1 MKNIINFVTS
11 TLLTTVVYFLGGLDI
26 ALKTLLIFILL
37 DYVTGLC
44 KAIVNK
50 KVNSIIGIKGIIKKI
65 GYLIVVALSVQLDN
79 ITGSKGALR
88 TLVIYFFVANEGISV
103 LENWGSIGLP
113 LPKKIMETLE
123 QLKKENGG
131 NENEKKW
138 RKGRS

>member
-1 MKNIINFVTS
+1 MKNLFNFITS
-11 TLLTTVVYFLGGLDI
+11 TLLTSVVYFLGGLDI
-26 ALKTLLIFILL
+26 ALKTLLIFMLL
-37 DYVTGLC
+37 DYITGIC

-50 KVNSIIGIKGIIKKI
+50 KINSIIGIKGIIKKV

-79 ITGSKGALR
+79 ITGGTGALR

-131 NENEKKW
+131 NENEKK
-138 RKGRS
+138 

>member
-1 MKNIINFVTS
+1 MKNIFNFITS

-26 ALKTLLIFILL
+26 ALKTLLIFMLL
-37 DYVTGLC
+37 DYITGIC

-50 KVNSIIGIKGIIKKI
+50 KINSIIGIKGIIKKI
-65 GYLIVVALSVQLDN
+65 GYLVVVALSVQLDN
-79 ITGSKGALR
+79 ITGGTGALR

-113 LPKKIMETLE
+113 LPQKIMETLE

-131 NENEKKW
+131 NENEKK
-138 RKGRS
+138 

>member
-1 MKNIINFVTS
+1 MKNIINFITS

-79 ITGSKGALR
+79 ITGSTGALR

-131 NENEKKW
+131 EVLQKN
-138 RKGRS
+138 SY

>member
-1 MKNIINFVTS
+1 MKNIFNFITS

-26 ALKTLLIFILL
+26 ALKTLLIFMLL
-37 DYVTGLC
+37 DYITGIC

-50 KVNSIIGIKGIIKKI
+50 KINSIIGIKGIIKKV

-79 ITGSKGALR
+79 ITGGTGALR

-131 NENEKKW
+131 NENEKK
-138 RKGRS
+138 

>member
-1 MKNIINFVTS
+1 MKNIINFITS

-26 ALKTLLIFILL
+26 ALKTLLVFMLL
-37 DYVTGLC
+37 DYITGVC
-44 KAIVNK
+44 KAIANK
-50 KVNSIIGIKGIIKKI
+50 KVNSIIGVKGIIKKI

-79 ITGSKGALR
+79 ITGSTGALR

-131 NENEKKW
+131 NENEKK
-138 RKGRS
+138 

>member
-1 MKNIINFVTS
+1 MKNIFNFITS

-26 ALKTLLIFILL
+26 ALKTLLIFMLL
-37 DYVTGLC
+37 DYITGIC

-50 KVNSIIGIKGIIKKI
+50 KINSIIGIKGIIKKV

-79 ITGSKGALR
+79 ITGGTGALR
-88 TLVIYFFVANEGISV
+88 TLVIYFFVANEGISI

-123 QLKKENGG
+123 QIKKDNGG
-131 NENEKKW
+131 NENEKK
-138 RKGRS
+138 